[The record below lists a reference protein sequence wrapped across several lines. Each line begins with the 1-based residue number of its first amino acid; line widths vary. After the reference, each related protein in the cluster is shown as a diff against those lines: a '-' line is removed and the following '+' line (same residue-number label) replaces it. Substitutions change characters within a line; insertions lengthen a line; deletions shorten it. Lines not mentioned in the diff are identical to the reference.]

1 MKKNL
6 FTVLLALTLAVPAF
20 ANQKGDM
27 EVLGKLGLTLTPKVD
42 CSGSFVDKGG
52 FTPTHSG
59 KSDTNMSFLITAE
72 FFYYLN
78 NSFAIGCGINNNFNA
93 DLKDTKEHKGE
104 VGFTNFYLALKPK
117 IELNSETFNSLYFIG
132 QLGYGIFRFNNHK
145 FGKADGNG
153 LYWGLGAGTE
163 VMKNFVV
170 ELLYSFNYGS
180 LKDNQA
186 FGHTA
191 NLTYSTLSLNIGYK
205 FAL

>member
-6 FTVLLALTLAVPAF
+6 FVVLLALTLAVPAF

-27 EVLGKLGLTLTPKVD
+27 EILGKLGLTLTSKVD
-42 CSGSFVDKGG
+42 CSGSFVDEGG
-52 FTPTHSG
+52 FSPTSFSG

-93 DLKDTKEHKGE
+93 DLKDTKEFKGE

-132 QLGYGIFRFNNHK
+132 QLGYGIFRFDSRN
-145 FGKADGNG
+145 GKADGNG

-163 VMKNFVV
+163 VMKNFIV

-180 LKDNQA
+180 LKDKLGH
-186 FGHTA
+186 GHTA